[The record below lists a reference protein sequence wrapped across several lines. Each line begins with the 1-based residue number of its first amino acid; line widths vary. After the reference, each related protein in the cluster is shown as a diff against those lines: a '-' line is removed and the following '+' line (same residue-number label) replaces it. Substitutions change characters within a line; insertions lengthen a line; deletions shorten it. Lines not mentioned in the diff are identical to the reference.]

1 MTWVNA
7 VVQGIMLGGIF
18 AIAASGLSLVYGVMR
33 IANLAHGDLMVLG
46 GYTAAIAAGS
56 FGVPAPLTV
65 VLSMVLLGTL
75 GWLVQRLLLDRA
87 MAMNEMAPLL
97 VTFGLSVIIPNTL
110 LELFTNNSKPL
121 SIGGLGTASIRVSD
135 DLSIGWFPLITL
147 VLAVAVLGSM
157 HSYLRHTQPG
167 RILRATS
174 DDPSTV
180 RLMGVDS
187 KRVYATA
194 TVIAFAT
201 VGLAGSL
208 YTMKQ
213 GGITPF
219 EGSTM
224 VLFAFEAVIIGGLGS
239 VWGTLIG
246 GVVLG
251 VAQSVGAAIS
261 PDLPLL
267 FGHLIFLTVLAIR
280 PQGILGRS
288 SLA

>member
-1 MTWVNA
+1 MTWANA
-7 VVQGIMLGGIF
+7 LVQGILLGGIF
-18 AIAASGLSLVYGVMR
+18 AIAASGLSVVYGVMR

-46 GYTAAIAAGS
+46 GYVAATSASSYGI
-56 FGVPAPLTV
+56 PWPLTIVVSVV
-65 VLSMVLLGTL
+65 VLGAL
-75 GWLVQRLLLDRA
+75 GWLVQRFLLDRA
-87 MAMNEMAPLL
+87 MVVSEMAPLL
-97 VTFGLSVIIPNTL
+97 VTFGLSVIIPNL
-110 LELFTNNSKPL
+110 LMEMFTNNSKPL
-121 SIGGLGTASIRVSD
+121 SIGSLGTASIRISAN
-135 DLSIGWFPLITL
+135 LSVGWFPLITL
-147 VLAVAVLGSM
+147 VIAVCVLTSM
-157 HSYLRHTQPG
+157 HLFLKRTQPG
-167 RILRATS
+167 RVLRATS
-174 DDPSTV
+174 DDASTV

-187 KRVYATA
+187 RRIYAMA

-201 VGLAGSL
+201 VALAGTL

-219 EGSTM
+219 EGSST

-246 GVVLG
+246 GITLG
-251 VAQSVGAAIS
+251 IAQSVGAAIS

-267 FGHLIFLTVLAIR
+267 FGHLLFLAVLVVR

>member
-1 MTWVNA
+1 MNWVNA
-7 VVQGIMLGGIF
+7 ILQGVMLGGIF

-46 GYTAAIAAGS
+46 GYVAAMSAIS
-56 FGVPAPLTV
+56 YGVPVAITVPVSMV
-65 VLSMVLLGTL
+65 VLGVV
-75 GWLVQRLLLDRA
+75 GWLVQRMVLDRA
-87 MAMNEMAPLL
+87 LRLEEMTPIL
-97 VTFGLSVIIPNTL
+97 VTFGLSVIIPNVL
-110 LELFTNNSKPL
+110 VEFFTNNSKPL
-121 SIGGLGTASIRVSD
+121 SIGSLGTASL
-135 DLSIGWFPLITL
+135 DLGGGLTVGWFPLITF
-147 VLAVAVLGSM
+147 VLAVVVLSAL
-157 HSYLRHTQPG
+157 HVFLRRTQSG

-187 KRVYATA
+187 RRVYATA
-194 TVIAFAT
+194 AVIAFAT
-201 VGLAGSL
+201 VALAGTL

-219 EGSTM
+219 EGRLT

-246 GVVLG
+246 GITLG
-251 VAQSVGAAIS
+251 VAQAVGAEIS

-267 FGHLIFLTVLAIR
+267 VGHLVFLTVLAVR